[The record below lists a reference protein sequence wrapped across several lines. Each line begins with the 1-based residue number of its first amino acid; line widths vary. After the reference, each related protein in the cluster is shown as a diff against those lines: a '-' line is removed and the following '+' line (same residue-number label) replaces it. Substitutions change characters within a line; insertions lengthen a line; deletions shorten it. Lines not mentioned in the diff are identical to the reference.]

1 METEIVVE
9 KTIRRNLYRV
19 LRKTGVTKEHI
30 CVSASFNNDL
40 NFDKIDWTIFTYF
53 LERIFNIAVE
63 DDELNKF
70 GSVND
75 TLHYLRTELVYLSN

>member
-19 LRKTGVTKEHI
+19 LRKTGVTKDNI
-30 CVSASFNNDL
+30 CLSASFSSDL
-40 NFDKIDWTIFTYF
+40 NFDRIDWTIFTYY

-75 TLHYLRTELVYLSN
+75 TLHYLRSELVYFNN